1 MHPRGKELIAT
12 RLAVVAIVA
21 LAACSRPLPEE
32 GSASA
37 ELYRRRCGSCH
48 RAIHPATM
56 KYATWQMVLPRMEQ
70 RIRAAGEPPLG
81 DEERRAIESYLE
93 RNSEP

>member
-1 MHPRGKELIAT
+1 
-12 RLAVVAIVA
+12 
-21 LAACSRPLPEE
+21 
-32 GSASA
+32 
-37 ELYRRRCGSCH
+37 
-48 RAIHPATM
+48 M

-70 RIRAAGEPPLG
+70 RISAAGEPPLG